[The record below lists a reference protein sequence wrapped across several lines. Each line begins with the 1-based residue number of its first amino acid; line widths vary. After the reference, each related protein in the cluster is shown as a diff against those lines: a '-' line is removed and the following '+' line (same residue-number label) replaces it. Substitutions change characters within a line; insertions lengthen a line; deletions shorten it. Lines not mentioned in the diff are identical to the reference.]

1 MKLTELDRFRN
12 EMIESKN
19 KFDSSFNEYALKN
32 CGNVFGDIVE
42 VTGYAHKGKKMRFSS
57 ISAKYDNLHKEYFA
71 VMHGHVLKNDGSEG
85 KNMGKRYVSLG
96 RIKKDN

>member
-1 MKLTELDRFRN
+1 MNLIELDQLRS

-42 VTGYAHKGKKMRFSS
+42 VTGYAYKGKQMRFTSV
-57 ISAKYDNLHKEYFA
+57 SAKYDNLYREYFA
-71 VMHGHVLKNDGSEG
+71 VMHGYVLKGDGTDS
-85 KNMGKRYVSLG
+85 KNMGERYVSLG
-96 RIKKDN
+96 KIKKDN